1 MTESSLAVQ
10 LRPGTNGLDAFLFQA
25 RVPSVSPL
33 SAVAAENDKRQSISL
48 SFALSTLGHDMCT
61 GMSWGTGLISKVTWD
76 CRWTL

>member
-1 MTESSLAVQ
+1 
-10 LRPGTNGLDAFLFQA
+10 
-25 RVPSVSPL
+25 VSPL